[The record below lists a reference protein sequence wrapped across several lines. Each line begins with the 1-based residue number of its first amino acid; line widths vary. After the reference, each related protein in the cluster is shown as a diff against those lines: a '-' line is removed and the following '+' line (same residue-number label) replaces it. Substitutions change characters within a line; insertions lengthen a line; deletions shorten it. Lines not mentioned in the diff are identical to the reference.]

1 MTNRKSAKT
10 YKSRRVLLHV
20 KQFILESENSYC
32 NFHILFYILSIVNFH
47 TVLYMFS
54 FLFYWLHLKKG
65 TVYSSSSSLFRKRS
79 IIGQLNVPAATAENG
94 EQYFFSKVI
103 CIGFQNSYS
112 CFELL
117 FDKQLFLKGRQI
129 SWKKT
134 CSGVYFRQIGK
145 LKVCNFTKSTLLSNF
160 QGFRSGL

>member
-1 MTNRKSAKT
+1 MQKHINHDE
-10 YKSRRVLLHV
+10 YCYHV

-65 TVYSSSSSLFRKRS
+65 TAYSNSSSLFRKRS

-112 CFELL
+112 CFEFL

-134 CSGVYFRQIGK
+134 CSGVYFSTNRQIE
-145 LKVCNFTKSTLLSNF
+145 
-160 QGFRSGL
+160 GLQLYQKHSFK